1 MFFLRPARPTDLET
15 LFKLAKTVYF
25 TNLPADREAISERIR
40 WSQECFRGGKPAVGL
55 GRADATWSATKH
67 HRGQRRVGGAAGRSP
82 HYMFVLEDSTTGAA
96 LGTSAVIA
104 EMGQPG
110 NPNVSLQ
117 LRRREMFSADL
128 QSGMTHVTVQAVFEE
143 NGPTEI
149 GGLILG
155 PSFRGA
161 RLGRQLSLVRF
172 HYMGLHPERF
182 KDRVLAEMMG
192 PVTPEGASPFWECFG
207 RRFINLPYHEAD
219 LFCEKSREF
228 MLSLLPR
235 EEIYLTLLPAE
246 ARACVG
252 KVPEETAPAR
262 RILESVGFR
271 YHDRIDPF
279 DAGPHLTA
287 DTADISMVRDTKRVQ
302 CAGQLGREKARRMGF
317 VSREDPKDSDTPFV
331 AVYTEYAL
339 TPDGGALLPA
349 EALSLLHASEG
360 TTLGLT
366 PLDIPAPAA
375 GPARGGARETAAASG
390 GARSTGKPGS
400 KKRGASA

>member
-1 MFFLRPARPTDLET
+1 MFFLRQARPTDLET

-55 GRADATWSATKH
+55 GRADASWNGRTAG
-67 HRGQRRVGGAAGRSP
+67 RGGRVGGAGGRSP
-82 HYMFVLEDSTTGAA
+82 HYMFVLEDSSTGAA
-96 LGTSAVIA
+96 LGTSAIIA

-110 NPNVSLQ
+110 NPNISLQ
-117 LRRREMFSADL
+117 LRRREMFSSDL
-128 QSGMTHVTVQAVFEE
+128 QSGLTHVTVQAVFEE

-155 PSFRGA
+155 PTFRGA

-192 PVTPEGASPFWECFG
+192 PVSPEGVSPFWECFG

-228 MLSLLPR
+228 MQSLLPR

-246 ARACVG
+246 ARACIG

-262 RILESVGFR
+262 RILEKIGFK
-271 YHDRIDPF
+271 YEDRIDPF

-287 DTADISMVRDTKRVQ
+287 RTADISLVRATRRVT
-302 CAGQLGREKARRMGF
+302 CAGALGKERTKLAGF
-317 VSREDPKDSDTPFV
+317 VSRENPKDADNPFL
-331 AVYTEYAL
+331 AVFTEYAE
-339 TPDGGALLPA
+339 TPDGSGVRLPS
-349 EALSLLHASEG
+349 EALSLLHAEEG
-360 TTLGLT
+360 ASLGLT
-366 PLDIPAPAA
+366 PLEGAGSPA
-375 GPARGGARETAAASG
+375 GPASG
-390 GARSTGKPGS
+390 VRSAKPRAPR
-400 KKRGASA
+400 KRGASA

>member
-1 MFFLRPARPTDLET
+1 MFFLRQARPNDLET

-25 TNLPADREAISERIR
+25 TNLPADREAIAERIR

-55 GRADATWSATKH
+55 GRADATWNGAA
-67 HRGQRRVGGAAGRSP
+67 RGAGRGPRRVGGAGGRSP

-96 LGTSAVIA
+96 LGTSAIIA

-117 LRRREMFSADL
+117 LRRREMFSSDL
-128 QSGMTHVTVQAVFEE
+128 QSGLTHVTVQAVFEE

-155 PSFRGA
+155 PTFRGA

-172 HYMGLHPERF
+172 HFMGLHPERF

-192 PVTPEGASPFWECFG
+192 PVSPEGVSPFWEHFG

-219 LFCEKSREF
+219 SFCEKSREF

-252 KVPEETAPAR
+252 KVPEETAAAR
-262 RILESVGFR
+262 RILEKIGFR
-271 YHDRIDPF
+271 YHDRVDPF

-287 DTADISMVRDTKRVQ
+287 ETAAIPLVRDTRRVT
-302 CAGQLGREKARRMGF
+302 CAGAMGKEKPKHAGF
-317 VSREDPKDSDTPFV
+317 VSREDPKDADNPFL
-331 AVYTEYAL
+331 AVFTEYVP
-339 TPDGGALLPA
+339 TPDGAGVRLPA
-349 EALSLLHASEG
+349 EALSLLHATEG
-360 TTLGLT
+360 ATLGLT
-366 PLDIPAPAA
+366 PLEGA
-375 GPARGGARETAAASG
+375 GPAPKPAPIAGAKTSR
-390 GARSTGKPGS
+390 
-400 KKRGASA
+400 KRGASA